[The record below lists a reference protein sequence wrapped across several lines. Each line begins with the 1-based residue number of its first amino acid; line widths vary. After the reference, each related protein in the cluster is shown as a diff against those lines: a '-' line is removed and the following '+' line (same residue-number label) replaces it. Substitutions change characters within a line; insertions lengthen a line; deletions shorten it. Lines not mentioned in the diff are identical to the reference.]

1 MSTPVQLVTGLG
13 GAIGCDFRR
22 TQNQLVFVEYSGKLS
37 RLNLYRT
44 GTVVSSGSTVLK
56 GTFTFDLDT
65 GVQGGSG
72 PTVDIWWEQETSV
85 IRTMTPQNTA
95 RIVNLGTVDFAS
107 ITPDTLSSLT
117 YSTTPIDGNNDA
129 SNKLVTGD
137 VFAVLTTSGNY
148 AKVKVVAYGYD
159 MSIQWTTYKLD
170 PLYAV
175 LGTGYTNPEDVKA
188 SADGAH
194 VYVTERSGDL
204 VKVALATPNRGSATV
219 VCSGMNAPQQL
230 YLDEAGGYA
239 YVVEYVTTG
248 GNLWKIKL
256 STGAK
261 TSLLNSLQYAV
272 GVVITADGQYAY
284 ISEQTTGPD
293 KGRVSRFQLSTG
305 TRVPIA
311 TGLTAPFFLTWLD
324 ATQTSLLV
332 PQRDPANSIVLISLT
347 AGTAQVIASGVA
359 TRPSSVA
366 VVSPAQLLI
375 CTDQTV
381 EEFDF
386 SLASSGPLLMGI
398 GFIPFDKVVTVVGP
412 NQGLADTTVDPTYFY
427 QVKDTPFGGTL
438 PLMIN
443 HQRAASDGDVHYR
456 VKVDGVVHTD
466 AWTDEFWNGAEYV
479 AVTTTPV
486 TIGGNPGYYPV
497 RPISQLFLWMNP
509 SLGDL
514 LDTTGLS
521 NALHTISVEFS
532 NAGGTVLETST
543 PLTISVDNN
552 SCGATIATPVLETA
566 PPTTADPTCGLLHY
580 VTKGPTLVAMGFTAT
595 HPNGY
600 ATFAWELIKGVNP
613 VALPPGPPP
622 PPPTS
627 GPVSAVVSPIT
638 DSVANLLGTCN
649 IAAYA
654 EYVYVYAMANNGW
667 SRQSQ
672 YDASA
677 AIAFVLAP

>member
-1 MSTPVQLVTGLG
+1 MPTPVQLVTGLG

-22 TQNQLVFVEYSGKLS
+22 AQNQLVFVEYNGKLS
-37 RLNLYRT
+37 RLNLFRT
-44 GTVVSSGSTVLK
+44 GTVVSSGTIVLK

-65 GVQGGSG
+65 GVEGGTG
-72 PTVDIWWEQETSV
+72 PNFDIWWEQKTAV
-85 IRTMTPQNTA
+85 IRDMAPMNTA
-95 RIVNLGTVDFAS
+95 RLVNLGAVDFTS
-107 ITPDTLSSLT
+107 LTPDALSSLT
-117 YSTTPIDGNNDA
+117 YSTTPIDGNNDP

-137 VFAVLTTSGNY
+137 VFAVVTTSGNY

-159 MSIQWTTYKLD
+159 MTIQWTTYKLD

-188 SADGAH
+188 SADGTH
-194 VYVTERSGDL
+194 VYITERSGDL
-204 VKVALATPNRGSATV
+204 VKVALATPNRASAAV
-219 VCSGMNAPQQL
+219 VCSGLNSPQQL
-230 YLDEAGGYA
+230 YLDEAAGYA
-239 YVVEYVTTG
+239 YVVEYVATG
-248 GNLWKIKL
+248 GKLWQIKL

-261 TSLLNSLQYAV
+261 TALLSNLQFAV
-272 GVVITADGQYAY
+272 GVAITADGQYAY

-293 KGRVSRFQLSTG
+293 KGRVSKFQLSSG

-324 ATQTSLLV
+324 SSQTALLL
-332 PQRDPANSIVLISLT
+332 PQRDPSNTILLISLT
-347 AGTAQVIASGVA
+347 AGTAQVIATGVA

-366 VVSPAQLLI
+366 VVSTAELLI

-381 EEFDF
+381 ESYDF

-398 GFIPFDKVVTVVGP
+398 GFVPFDKVVSIPGP
-412 NQGLADTTVDPTYFY
+412 NLGLANTTVDPTYFY
-427 QVKDTPFGGTL
+427 QVKNTPFGGTL

-443 HQRAASDGDVHYR
+443 HQRASSDGDIYYR

-466 AWTDEFWNGAEYV
+466 AWTDEFWNGVEYV
-479 AVTTTPV
+479 AVTTSPI
-486 TIGGNPGYYPV
+486 TISGNPGYYPV

-514 LDTTGLS
+514 LDSTGLS
-521 NALHTISVEFS
+521 NGNHTLSVEFS
-532 NAGGTVLETST
+532 NAGGTVLETSA
-543 PLTISVDNN
+543 PLTLRVDNN
-552 SCGATIATPVLETA
+552 RCGATVATPVLEST
-566 PPTTADPTCGLLHY
+566 PPSTADPTCGLLHY
-580 VTKGPTLVAMGFTAT
+580 VTKNATPVSMVFTAT
-595 HPNGY
+595 HPNGF
-600 ATFAWELIKGVNP
+600 ATFAWELIKGVNL
-613 VALPPGPPP
+613 VTLPPGPPP

-627 GPVSAVVSPIT
+627 GPVSAVVSPIN

-649 IAAYA
+649 IAAFA
-654 EYVYVYAMANNGW
+654 EYVYVYALANNGW

>member
-1 MSTPVQLVTGLG
+1 MPVPVQLVGGLG

-44 GTVVSSGSTVLK
+44 GTVVSSGTAVLK
-56 GTFTFDLDT
+56 GTWTFDLDT
-65 GVQGGSG
+65 GAEGGLG
-72 PTVDIWWEQETSV
+72 PNFDIWWEQETAVVRS
-85 IRTMTPQNTA
+85 MTPLNSAQL
-95 RIVNLGTVDFAS
+95 VNLGMADFNS
-107 ITPDTLSSLT
+107 LTPDTLSSLT
-117 YSTTPIDGNNDA
+117 YSTMPIDGNNDG

-159 MSIQWTTYKLD
+159 MTIQWTTYKLD

-204 VKVALATPNRGSATV
+204 LKVALASANRAFAKV

-230 YLDEAGGYA
+230 YLDEVAGYA
-239 YVVEYVTTG
+239 YVVEYVATG
-248 GNLWKIKL
+248 GHLWQINLGTGVKTALL
-256 STGAK
+256 S
-261 TSLLNSLQYAV
+261 NLQNAV
-272 GVVITADGQYAY
+272 GVVITADRQYAY

-293 KGRVSRFQLSTG
+293 KGRVSRFQLSSG
-305 TRVPIA
+305 TRVAVA

-324 ATQTSLLV
+324 SSQTSFLV
-332 PQRDPANSIVLISLT
+332 PQRDPANSILLISLT

-359 TRPSSVA
+359 NRPSSVA
-366 VVSPAQLLI
+366 VVSTAELLI
-375 CTDQTV
+375 CTDQTI
-381 EEFDF
+381 EEYDF
-386 SLASSGPLLMGI
+386 ALASSGPLLMGI
-398 GFIPFDKVVTVVGP
+398 GFIPFDKVVTLPGP
-412 NQGLADTTVDPTYFY
+412 NLGLADTTVDPTYFY

-443 HQRAASDGDVHYR
+443 HQRADNDGDVYYR
-456 VKVDGVVHTD
+456 VKVDGVVRTD

-479 AVTTTPV
+479 AVTTTPIS
-486 TIGGNPGYYPV
+486 IGGIPGYYPV
-497 RPISQLFLWMNP
+497 HPISQLFLWLNP

-514 LDTTGLS
+514 LDSTNLS
-521 NALHTISVEFS
+521 NGFHTITVEFS
-532 NAGGTVLETST
+532 NAAGTVLETSGA
-543 PLTISVDNN
+543 LTIRVDNN
-552 SCGATIATPVLETA
+552 SCGATIATPVLETM
-566 PPTTADPTCGLLHY
+566 PPATADPTCGLLHY
-580 VTKGPTLVAMGFTAT
+580 GTKSSTLVSMAFTAT
-595 HPNGY
+595 HPNGF
-600 ATFAWELIKGVNP
+600 ATFSWELIKGVNQ
-613 VALPPGPPP
+613 VTLPPSPP

-638 DSVANLLGTCN
+638 DSVTNLLGTCT

-654 EYVYVYAMANNGW
+654 EYVYVYATANNGW

-677 AIAFVLAP
+677 LIAFVLAP